1 METQTNQSRFSDG
14 QKLLSIWNKLAGIPG
29 GRLLFN
35 FLIARK
41 IPYSATT
48 GAKVDVLNPGYAKLV
63 LKDKPSIRNHLNS
76 IHAIAL
82 TNFGEL
88 TSGLA
93 LNTGLPANVRGI
105 VTKITTEY
113 FKKARGTLT
122 AECQCELPNVT
133 HDMEY
138 TVKAVIKD
146 HDNDIVANVIVQW
159 RLGLRQNNQHG

>member
-1 METQTNQSRFSDG
+1 METQTKQSHYSAG
-14 QKLLSIWNKLAGIPG
+14 QKLLGIWNKLAGFPG

-48 GAKVDVLNPGYAKLV
+48 GARVQVLMPGYAKLT

-82 TNFGEL
+82 TNLGEL

-93 LNTGLPANVRGI
+93 LNTGLPAHVRGI
-105 VTKITTEY
+105 VIKITTEY

-122 AECQCELPNVT
+122 AECQCDLPNVT
-133 HDMEY
+133 NDMEY
-138 TVKAVIKD
+138 TVVSEIKD
-146 HDNDIVANVIVQW
+146 HDNDIVATVSVQW
-159 RLGLRQNNQHG
+159 RLGLKQN

>member
-1 METQTNQSRFSDG
+1 MEIQANQPRSSAG
-14 QKLLSIWNKLAGIPG
+14 QRLLNIWNRLAGFPG
-29 GRLLFN
+29 GRLLIN

-48 GAKVDVLNPGYAKLV
+48 GARIEVLTPGYAKLV

-122 AECQCELPNVT
+122 AECQCDLPNVT

-138 TVKAVIKD
+138 TVKSVIKD
-146 HDNDIVANVIVQW
+146 HDNDIVANVSVQW
-159 RLGLRQNNQHG
+159 RLGLRQNN